1 MSQPDIRAEEVEC
14 FMGFE
19 PYTTLSG
26 RGESL
31 YEDRRSEFLGVA
43 VPVESE
49 AAATEFIRSIK
60 KQHPDARH
68 NVWAYTLR
76 SGAERYSDDGEP
88 QGSAGMPVLE
98 VLRKTGVCDAA
109 VVVTRYFGG
118 ILLGTGGL
126 LRAYSGAAKQAIE
139 DAGCVRMIP
148 RSLLSLTCGYADHQK
163 ITLELPRF
171 GDEVDSVDFGG
182 EVSIVISARS
192 EVAGALSDRITEMTA
207 GRVRTVD
214 AGTKYGR
221 E

>member
-1 MSQPDIRAEEVEC
+1 
-14 FMGFE
+14 
-19 PYTTLSG
+19 
-26 RGESL
+26 
-31 YEDRRSEFLGVA
+31 
-43 VPVESE
+43 
-49 AAATEFIRSIK
+49 
-60 KQHPDARH
+60 
-68 NVWAYTLR
+68 
-76 SGAERYSDDGEP
+76 
-88 QGSAGMPVLE
+88 MPVLE

-171 GDEVDSVDFGG
+171 GAEVDSVDFGG